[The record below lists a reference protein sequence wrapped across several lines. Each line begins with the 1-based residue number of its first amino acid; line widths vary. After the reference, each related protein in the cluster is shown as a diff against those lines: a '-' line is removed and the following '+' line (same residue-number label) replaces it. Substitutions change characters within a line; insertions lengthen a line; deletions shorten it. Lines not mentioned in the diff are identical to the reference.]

1 MELMKKLWREEE
13 GQGVAE
19 YAIVLGGVALAV
31 VGILVLFSEELEGI
45 FERITTAIAEGI
57 QD

>member
-19 YAIVLGGVALAV
+19 YAIVLGGVAVVV
-31 VGILVLFSEELEGI
+31 VGILLAFSGELGI
-45 FERITTAIAEGI
+45 IFTNITNSITGEL
-57 QD
+57 DL